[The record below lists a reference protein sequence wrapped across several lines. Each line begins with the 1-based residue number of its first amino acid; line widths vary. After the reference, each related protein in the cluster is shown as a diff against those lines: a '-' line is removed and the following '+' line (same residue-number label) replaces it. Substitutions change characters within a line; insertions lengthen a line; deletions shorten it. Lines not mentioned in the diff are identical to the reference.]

1 MYLIVLLIQFHAAV
15 MNKFWNTAYLTLIP
29 CVDRKWRVV
38 QFCFSSGRSRNAN
51 IFSQL
56 CCNCCSLSD
65 AYLLKYLGCLD
76 EFLMSLLPCCIIFS
90 TEIVQFCIWVVV
102 IQYTVIERIYILYLH
117 ILTCQCIK
125 VGIGCLNHAVFFTYF
140 FMYINSWHPTPYQA
154 KPTYHTKP

>member
-90 TEIVQFCIWVVV
+90 TEIVQFCIWIVV
-102 IQYTVIERIYILYLH
+102 IQYTSLKCIHIVPTYFDMSVHKSRDWLLEPCSVLH
-117 ILTCQCIK
+117 I
-125 VGIGCLNHAVFFTYF
+125 FFYV
-140 FMYINSWHPTPYQA
+140 Y
-154 KPTYHTKP
+154 